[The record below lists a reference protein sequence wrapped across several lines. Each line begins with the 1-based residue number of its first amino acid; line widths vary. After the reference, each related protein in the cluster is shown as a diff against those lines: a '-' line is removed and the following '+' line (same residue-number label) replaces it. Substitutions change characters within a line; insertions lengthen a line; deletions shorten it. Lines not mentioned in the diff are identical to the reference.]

1 MLVIISLIHFIAMK
15 KFLRYTFLLFAALLL
30 LVVLYVG
37 MNWKKDVP
45 LEALKAKY
53 APAPSQFISV
63 DGLDVHYRD
72 EGNPADSVPLVL
84 IHGTSSS
91 LHTWQGWTDALK
103 EEHRIVRFDLPG
115 FGLTG
120 PNATGDYSVAYYTA
134 FTREVLEKL
143 HISRCVIGGNSL
155 GGDVAW
161 RFCVEYPG
169 VAQKLILVDAAGYP
183 NIPINMPIGFR
194 LAQIPVLRM
203 AVRFVTPQSVIEQSV
218 QSVYGDKS
226 KVTAELVD
234 RYYDL
239 TLRAGNRQALID
251 RMKNGYPTDEDY
263 RKIHNIAIPALILWG
278 AQDGLIPESAAERF
292 HADLPNDTL
301 VVLNGLGHVPM
312 EEDPARTAAVVKAFL
327 KKS

>member
-1 MLVIISLIHFIAMK
+1 MK
-15 KFLRYTFLLFAALLL
+15 RFLRYTLFTLAALLFAVL
-30 LVVLYVG
+30 LYVAA
-37 MNWKKDVP
+37 NWKKDLP
-45 LEALKAKY
+45 LDALKSKY

-63 DGLDVHYRD
+63 GGLDVHYRD
-72 EGNPADSVPLVL
+72 EGNSADSVPLVL

-91 LHTWQGWTDALK
+91 LHTWQGWVDALK
-103 EEHRIVRFDLPG
+103 GEHRIVRFDLPG

-120 PNATGDYSVAYYTA
+120 PNATGNYSAAYYTT

-169 VAQKLILVDAAGYP
+169 IAQKLILVDAAGYP
-183 NIPINMPIGFR
+183 NVPKSMPIGFR
-194 LAQIPVLRM
+194 LAQIPAL
-203 AVRFVTPQSVIEQSV
+203 APIVRYMTPRSIIEQSI
-218 QSVYGDKS
+218 QNVYADKS
-226 KVTAELVD
+226 KVTPDLVD

-251 RMKNGYPTDEDY
+251 RMKHGYPTDENY
-263 RKIHNIAIPALILWG
+263 RTISNIAIPTLIIWG
-278 AQDGLIPESAAERF
+278 AQDGLIPEAAAERF

-312 EEDPARTAAVVKAFL
+312 EEDPARTVAVVKAFL
-327 KKS
+327 KKP